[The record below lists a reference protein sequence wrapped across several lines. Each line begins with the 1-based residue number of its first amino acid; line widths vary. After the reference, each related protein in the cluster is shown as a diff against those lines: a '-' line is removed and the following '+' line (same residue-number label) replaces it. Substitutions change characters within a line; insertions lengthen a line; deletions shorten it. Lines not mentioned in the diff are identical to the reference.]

1 MASSVANSASSTQKH
16 NIQKAGKSKRKQ
28 RVDLFPYLL
37 VAPAILLVAVMT
49 VYPAFFAIRLSLMD
63 IDLLKFNRGAEF
75 IGLQNY
81 TDAFQDDIFTDGLW
95 RTLRWVVVVAGSQM
109 LVALPI
115 ALFLNSRFTGRALV
129 RAAVLIP
136 YVVPAAVVA
145 IIWRFMVD
153 ANFGVINDILLRLG
167 IIDAYEAWMG
177 QPTAS
182 FLIIAFAML
191 WAGFP
196 FYAISLLA
204 ALQTISD
211 DLYEAARIDGAG
223 GWQQFRFITIPLIL
237 PTILL
242 LLLLRTIWLS
252 HNVDLI
258 FLMSEGGP
266 GYNNYTVAIYSFIL
280 TWSRLEI
287 GYPAALAIMLA
298 IVLLIASA
306 IYVALIER
314 TREVM

>member
-1 MASSVANSASSTQKH
+1 MASSVAQTNGTPLPQNH
-16 NIQKAGKSKRKQ
+16 KRRQ
-28 RVDLFPYLL
+28 RIDWFPYLL
-37 VAPAILLVAVMT
+37 VAPAVILVAVMT
-49 VYPAFFAIRLSLMD
+49 IYPAIFAIRLSLLD

-81 TDAFQDDIFTDGLW
+81 TDAFQDEIFLDGLW
-95 RTLRWVVVVAGSQM
+95 RTLRWVAVVAGSQM
-109 LVALPI
+109 LAALPI
-115 ALFLNSRFTGRALV
+115 ALFLNTKFAGRALV

-153 ANFGVINDILLRLG
+153 ANFGVINDILLRIG

-177 QPTAS
+177 QPNAS
-182 FLIIAFAML
+182 FIVIAFAMI

-204 ALQTISD
+204 ALQVISE

-223 GWQQFRFITIPLIL
+223 VWQQFRFITLPLIM

-287 GYPAALAIMLA
+287 GYPASLAIMLA

-314 TREVM
+314 ARNVM

>member
-1 MASSVANSASSTQKH
+1 MATSAANPADTSELHAPS
-16 NIQKAGKSKRKQ
+16 GKR
-28 RVDLFPYLL
+28 RRRIDLFPYLL
-37 VAPAILLVAVMT
+37 IAPAILLVATMT
-49 VYPAFFAIRLSLMD
+49 IYPAIFAIRLSLMD
-63 IDLLKFNRGAEF
+63 IDLLKFTRGAEF

-81 TDAFQDDIFTDGLW
+81 TNAFQDEIFIDGLW

-109 LVALPI
+109 TLALPI
-115 ALFLNSRFTGRALV
+115 ALFLNSRFFGRGIV

-136 YVVPAAVVA
+136 YIVPAAVVA

-153 ANFGVINDILLRLG
+153 ANFGVINDILVRLG
-167 IIDAYEAWMG
+167 LIDSYQAWMG
-177 QPTAS
+177 QPLAAFTV
-182 FLIIAFAML
+182 IAFAMI

-204 ALQTISD
+204 ALQVIPD

-223 GWQQFRFITIPLIL
+223 SWQQFRFVTLPLIL

-298 IVLLIASA
+298 IVLLLASA
-306 IYVALIER
+306 IYVVFIER
-314 TREVM
+314 ARDAM

>member
-1 MASSVANSASSTQKH
+1 MPT
-16 NIQKAGKSKRKQ
+16 KSGQSKKRKF
-28 RVDLFPYLL
+28 DWFPYLL
-37 VAPAILLVAVMT
+37 VAPAVFLVALLT
-49 VYPAFFAIRLSLMD
+49 VYPAFFAIRLSLLD
-63 IDLLKFNRGAEF
+63 IDLLNFARGGEF
-75 IGLQNY
+75 IGLDNY
-81 TDAFQDDIFTDGLW
+81 RDAFQDEVFTDGLW
-95 RTLRWVVVVAGSQM
+95 RTLRWVGLVAGMQM
-109 LVALPI
+109 LIALPT
-115 ALFLNSRFTGRALV
+115 ALFLSTRFAGRSIV

-136 YVVPAAVVA
+136 YIVPSAVVA

-153 ANFGVINDILLRLG
+153 SNFGVINDILQRIG
-167 IIDAYEAWMG
+167 IIDSYQAWMA

-182 FLIIAFAML
+182 FLVISFAMI

-196 FYAISLLA
+196 FYAITLLA
-204 ALQTISD
+204 SLQVISE
-211 DLYEAARIDGAG
+211 DLYEAARIDGANA
-223 GWQQFRFITIPLIL
+223 WQQFRFVTFPLIL

-266 GYNNYTVAIYSFIL
+266 GFNNYTVAVYSFIL

-306 IYVALIER
+306 IYVYFIER
-314 TREVM
+314 TRDAF

>member
-1 MASSVANSASSTQKH
+1 MTTSTATSLSEKPGRHQQ
-16 NIQKAGKSKRKQ
+16 IRRRRQL
-28 RVDLFPYLL
+28 DLFPYLL
-37 VAPAILLVAVMT
+37 VAPAVLLVAVMT
-49 VYPAFFAIRLSLMD
+49 IYPAIFAIRLSLMD
-63 IDLLKFNRGAEF
+63 IDLLKFTRGAEF
-75 IGLQNY
+75 VGLENY
-81 TDAFQDDIFTDGLW
+81 RTAFQDEIFLGGLW
-95 RTLRWVVVVAGSQM
+95 RTVRWVVVVAGSQM
-109 LVALPI
+109 VVALPV
-115 ALFLNSRFTGRALV
+115 ALFLNTQFIGRAAV

-153 ANFGVINDILLRLG
+153 ANFGVINDIFWRIGL
-167 IIDAYEAWMG
+167 IDSYKAWMG
-177 QPTAS
+177 QPIAS
-182 FLIIAFAML
+182 FIVIAFAML
-191 WAGFP
+191 WTGFP

-204 ALQTISD
+204 ALQVIPD

-223 GWQQFRFITIPLIL
+223 GWQQFRFVTLPLLL

-287 GYPAALAIMLA
+287 GYPAALAIMLS

-306 IYVALIER
+306 LYVRSIER
-314 TREVM
+314 ARGVM

>member
-1 MASSVANSASSTQKH
+1 MTISAANKTDVTNMPQKPGRH
-16 NIQKAGKSKRKQ
+16 RRRRI
-28 RVDLFPYLL
+28 DLFPYLL
-37 VAPAILLVAVMT
+37 VAPAVLLVAIMT
-49 VYPAFFAIRLSLMD
+49 IYPAIFAVRLSLMD
-63 IDLLKFNRGAEF
+63 INLLKFTSGEF
-75 IGLQNY
+75 IGTQNY
-81 TDAFQDDIFTDGLW
+81 SDAFQDEIFIDGLW

-109 LVALPI
+109 LVALPV
-115 ALFLNSRFTGRALV
+115 ALFLNTRFTGRALV

-136 YVVPAAVVA
+136 YVVPATVVA

-167 IIDAYEAWMG
+167 MIDEYEAWMS
-177 QPTAS
+177 QPFAS
-182 FLIIAFAML
+182 FIVIALAML
-191 WAGFP
+191 WTGFP

-204 ALQTISD
+204 ALQVIPD

-223 GWQQFRFITIPLIL
+223 NWQQFRFVTLPLIL

-266 GYNNYTVAIYSFIL
+266 GYNNYTVAIYSFVL

-287 GYPAALAIMLA
+287 GYPASLAIMLA

-306 IYVALIER
+306 LYVRSIER
-314 TREVM
+314 ARGVM

>member
-1 MASSVANSASSTQKH
+1 MASSVAKSTDGTQTQGVGRRH
-16 NIQKAGKSKRKQ
+16 RWVRI
-28 RVDLFPYLL
+28 DPFPYLL
-37 VAPAILLVAVMT
+37 VAPAILLVAMMT
-49 VYPAFFAIRLSLMD
+49 VYPALFAIRLSLMD
-63 IDLLKFNRGAEF
+63 IDLLSFTRGAEF

-81 TDAFQDDIFTDGLW
+81 SAAFQDAIFIDGLW
-95 RTLRWVVVVAGSQM
+95 RTVRWVVFVAGSQM

-115 ALFLNSRFTGRALV
+115 ALFLNAPFVGRAFT

-153 ANFGVINDILLRLG
+153 ANFGVINDILLRIGL
-167 IIDAYEAWMG
+167 IESYQAWMG
-177 QPTAS
+177 QPNAS
-182 FLIIAFAML
+182 FLIIAFAMI
-191 WAGFP
+191 WTGFP

-204 ALQTISD
+204 ALQSISD

-223 GWQQFRFITIPLIL
+223 AWQQFRFITIPLIL

-287 GYPAALAIMLA
+287 GYPAAMA
-298 IVLLIASA
+298 IVLAVVLLMASA
-306 IYVALIER
+306 VYVNFIER
-314 TREVM
+314 SREAI

>member
-1 MASSVANSASSTQKH
+1 MARSVAKSTDSAQVL
-16 NIQKAGKSKRKQ
+16 GKPKRQ
-28 RVDLFPYLL
+28 PRMRIDLFPYLL
-37 VAPAILLVAVMT
+37 VAPAILLVAMMT
-49 VYPAFFAIRLSLMD
+49 LYPAIFAIRLSLMD
-63 IDLLKFNRGAEF
+63 INLLSFTRGAEF

-81 TDAFQDDIFTDGLW
+81 TAAFQDAIFLDGLW
-95 RTLRWVVVVAGSQM
+95 RTVRWVVFVAGSQM

-115 ALFLNSRFTGRALV
+115 ALFLNTPFIGRAFV

-153 ANFGVINDILLRLG
+153 ANFGVINDILYRIGL
-167 IIDAYEAWMG
+167 IDSYQAWMG
-177 QPTAS
+177 QPNAS
-182 FLIIAFAML
+182 FLIIAFAMI
-191 WAGFP
+191 WTGFP

-204 ALQTISD
+204 ALQSITD

-223 GWQQFRFITIPLIL
+223 AWQQFRYITMPLIL

-287 GYPAALAIMLA
+287 GYPAAMAIVLA
-298 IVLLIASA
+298 IVLLLASA
-306 IYVALIER
+306 VYVNFIER
-314 TREVM
+314 SREAM

>member
-1 MASSVANSASSTQKH
+1 MH
-16 NIQKAGKSKRKQ
+16 RKPGPPS
-28 RVDLFPYLL
+28 RARIDLFPYLL
-37 VAPAILLVAVMT
+37 VAPAVLLVAAMT
-49 VYPAFFAIRLSLMD
+49 VYPAIFAIRLSLMD
-63 IDLLKFNRGAEF
+63 VDLLKFTRGGEF

-81 TDAFQDDIFTDGLW
+81 VDAFQDEIFIEGLW
-95 RTLRWVVVVAGSQM
+95 RTARWVVTVAGSQM

-115 ALFLNSRFTGRALV
+115 ALFLNTRFAARALV

-136 YVVPAAVVA
+136 YIVPAAVVA

-167 IIDAYEAWMG
+167 VIDAYRAWMG
-177 QPTAS
+177 QPLAAFFVIS
-182 FLIIAFAML
+182 FAMI

-204 ALQTISD
+204 ALQVISD

-223 GWQQFRFITIPLIL
+223 GWQQFRFVTLPLIL

-306 IYVALIER
+306 IYVAFIER
-314 TREVM
+314 TREAM

>member
-1 MASSVANSASSTQKH
+1 MANKTEQMPQKFKYH
-16 NIQKAGKSKRKQ
+16 KR
-28 RVDLFPYLL
+28 RRIDLFPYLL
-37 VAPAILLVAVMT
+37 VAPAVLLVAVMT
-49 VYPAFFAIRLSLMD
+49 IYPAFFAVRLSLMD
-63 IDLLKFNRGAEF
+63 INLLKFTAGEF
-75 IGLQNY
+75 IGLENY
-81 TDAFQDDIFTDGLW
+81 TNAFRDEIFIDGLW

-109 LVALPI
+109 LIALPV

-136 YVVPAAVVA
+136 YVVPATVVA

-167 IIDAYEAWMG
+167 WIDAYEAWMS
-177 QPTAS
+177 QPFAA
-182 FLIIAFAML
+182 FLVIAFAML
-191 WAGFP
+191 WTGFP

-204 ALQTISD
+204 ALQVIGD

-223 GWQQFRFITIPLIL
+223 AWQQFRFITFPLIL

-287 GYPAALAIMLA
+287 GYPAALAVMLA
-298 IVLLIASA
+298 IVLLIASVL
-306 IYVALIER
+306 YVRSIER
-314 TREVM
+314 ARGVM

>member
-1 MASSVANSASSTQKH
+1 MTSSVANRVDPAKVPV
-16 NIQKAGKSKRKQ
+16 NAGRAKRQ
-28 RVDLFPYLL
+28 RFDLFPYLL
-37 VAPAILLVAVMT
+37 VAPAVLLVAVMT
-49 VYPAFFAIRLSLMD
+49 VYPAIFAIRLSLMD
-63 IDLLKFNRGAEF
+63 IDLLRFTRGAEF

-81 TDAFQDDIFTDGLW
+81 TNAFQDDIFLAGLW

-109 LVALPI
+109 LLALPI
-115 ALFLNSRFTGRALV
+115 ALFLNSRFLGRAIV

-136 YVVPAAVVA
+136 YIVPAAVVA

-167 IIDAYEAWMG
+167 VIDAYRAWMG
-177 QPTAS
+177 EPLAA
-182 FLIIAFAML
+182 FAVIAFAMI

-204 ALQTISD
+204 ALQVIPD

-223 GWQQFRFITIPLIL
+223 GWQQFRFVTLPLIL

-298 IVLLIASA
+298 LVLLIASA
-306 IYVALIER
+306 IYVVFIER
-314 TREVM
+314 ARDAM

>member
-1 MASSVANSASSTQKH
+1 MGLILISMATSTATIPQ
-16 NIQKAGKSKRKQ
+16 KSKTKNR
-28 RVDLFPYLL
+28 RIDFFPYLL
-37 VAPAILLVAVMT
+37 VAPAVILVAIMT
-49 VYPAFFAIRLSLMD
+49 VYPAIFAIRLSLMD
-63 IDLLKFNRGAEF
+63 IDLLKFTRGGDF
-75 IGLQNY
+75 IGLGNY
-81 TDAFQDDIFTDGLW
+81 RAAFQDEIFVNGLW
-95 RTLRWVVVVAGSQM
+95 RTLRWVVLVAGSQM
-109 LVALPI
+109 LIALPI
-115 ALFLNSRFTGRALV
+115 ALFLNSRFFGRALV

-136 YVVPAAVVA
+136 YIVPAAVVA

-153 ANFGVINDILLRLG
+153 SNFGVINDILQRLS
-167 IIDAYEAWMG
+167 IIDSYRAWMAD
-177 QPTAS
+177 PTAA
-182 FLIIAFAML
+182 FLVISFAMV

-196 FYAISLLA
+196 FYAITLLA
-204 ALQTISD
+204 SLQVISD

-223 GWQQFRFITIPLIL
+223 AWQQFRFVTFPLIL

-266 GYNNYTVAIYSFIL
+266 GYSNYTVAVYSFIQ

-298 IVLLIASA
+298 IVLLIASG

-314 TREVM
+314 SRESF

>member
-1 MASSVANSASSTQKH
+1 MTSSMANSTDGTQKPGKPKRH
-16 NIQKAGKSKRKQ
+16 QKI
-28 RVDLFPYLL
+28 DFFPYLL
-37 VAPAILLVAVMT
+37 VAPAVLLVAVMT
-49 VYPAFFAIRLSLMD
+49 VYPAIFAIRLSLMD

-81 TDAFQDDIFTDGLW
+81 TDAFQDAIFTDGLW
-95 RTLRWVVVVAGSQM
+95 RTLRWVVVSQM
-109 LVALPI
+109 LMALPI
-115 ALFLNSRFTGRALV
+115 ALFLNTRFTGRALV

-204 ALQTISD
+204 ALQSISD

-223 GWQQFRFITIPLIL
+223 GWQQFRFITLPLIL

-298 IVLLIASA
+298 VVLLIASA
-306 IYVALIER
+306 IYVSLIER
-314 TREVM
+314 TREAM

>member
-1 MASSVANSASSTQKH
+1 MTTSTATAISNNQKS
-16 NIQKAGKSKRKQ
+16 NRRRI
-28 RVDLFPYLL
+28 DFFPYLL
-37 VAPAILLVAVMT
+37 VAPAVILVAIMT
-49 VYPAFFAIRLSLMD
+49 VYPAIFAIRLSLMD
-63 IDLLKFNRGAEF
+63 ISLLNFAKGGEF
-75 IGLQNY
+75 IGLDNY
-81 TDAFQDDIFTDGLW
+81 QAAFQDDIFIGGLW
-95 RTLRWVVVVAGSQM
+95 RTLRWVVLVAGSQM
-109 LVALPI
+109 LIALPI
-115 ALFLNSRFTGRALV
+115 ALFLNLHFFGRALV

-136 YVVPAAVVA
+136 YIVPAAVVA

-153 ANFGVINDILLRLG
+153 SNFGVINDILQRIG
-167 IIDAYEAWMG
+167 IIDAYQAWMA
-177 QPTAS
+177 QPIAA
-182 FLIIAFAML
+182 FLVISFAMI

-196 FYAISLLA
+196 FYAITLLA
-204 ALQTISD
+204 SLQVIPD

-223 GWQQFRFITIPLIL
+223 NWQQFRFVTFPLIL

-266 GYNNYTVAIYSFIL
+266 GYNNYTVAVYSFIL

-306 IYVALIER
+306 IYIFFIER
-314 TREVM
+314 TRDAF

>member
-1 MASSVANSASSTQKH
+1 MTTTTATTMPDKPTGPH
-16 NIQKAGKSKRKQ
+16 RKRI
-28 RVDLFPYLL
+28 DYFPYLL
-37 VAPAILLVAVMT
+37 VAPAVILVAIMT
-49 VYPAFFAIRLSLMD
+49 VYPAMFAIRLSMMD
-63 IDLLKFNRGAEF
+63 IDLLKFAKGGDF
-75 IGLQNY
+75 VGLDNY
-81 TDAFQDDIFTDGLW
+81 RTAFQDDIFIGGLW
-95 RTLRWVVVVAGSQM
+95 RTVRWVVVVAGLQM
-109 LVALPI
+109 LIALPV

-136 YVVPAAVVA
+136 YIVPAAVVA

-153 ANFGVINDILLRLG
+153 SNFGVINDILLRLG
-167 IIDAYEAWMG
+167 IIDSYQAWMAH
-177 QPTAS
+177 PIAA
-182 FLIIAFAML
+182 FLVIALAMI

-204 ALQTISD
+204 ALQVISD

-223 GWQQFRFITIPLIL
+223 GWQQFRFITLPLIL

-287 GYPAALAIMLA
+287 GYPSALAIMLA
-298 IVLLIASA
+298 VVLLIASA
-306 IYVALIER
+306 IYVAFIER
-314 TREVM
+314 TRNAM